1 MDLSL
6 LELKDVLGD
15 IKNLGEGGIDSLN
28 FKNISIDS
36 RTCLKN
42 DLFIAIKGKNFDG
55 HSFLPEVLNKGVKSV
70 VIKEGMQKL
79 LPDNFPCW
87 VVNDTLEAFQKL
99 TLLKR
104 KKLSIPV
111 VAITGSVGKT
121 TTKEMVGEVLN
132 KLGKIKLSHANFN
145 NEIGVG
151 LTILATD
158 KEDKVLVLEMGMR
171 GLGQIENLSK
181 YSEPD
186 IAVITNIG
194 TAHIGLLGSKKN
206 ITYAKCEISKF
217 LNPKGVV
224 IIPANDLLLEET
236 LKEYWKGRIIKVEL
250 LNIENQKKSFKKDP
264 NVQGF
269 YNPSNKTI
277 LIENNKFK
285 ISSRS

>member
-1 MDLSL
+1 MC
-6 LELKDVLGD
+6 
-15 IKNLGEGGIDSLN
+15 IRDS
-28 FKNISIDS
+28 ISIDS

-55 HSFLPEVLNKGVKSV
+55 HSFLSEVLNKGVKSV

-79 LPDNFPCW
+79 LPANFPCW
-87 VVNDTLEAFQKL
+87 IVNDTLEAFQKL
-99 TLLKR
+99 ALLKR

-121 TTKEMVGEVLN
+121 TTKEMVGEVLK

-151 LTILATD
+151 LTIRAAD

-186 IAVITNIG
+186 IAVITNIC
-194 TAHIGLLGSKKN
+194 LLYTS
-206 ITYAKCEISKF
+206 
-217 LNPKGVV
+217 
-224 IIPANDLLLEET
+224 
-236 LKEYWKGRIIKVEL
+236 
-250 LNIENQKKSFKKDP
+250 
-264 NVQGF
+264 
-269 YNPSNKTI
+269 PSPRDRTRSRMP
-277 LIENNKFK
+277 
-285 ISSRS
+285 SSA